1 MINALKKLDRKFLII
16 VGALIIIPI
25 VLIIFLAIIQG
36 CSNRKMKYDAYEN
49 KMIAVAKTY
58 FKKNDMVPTKE
69 AQTAKVTLDE
79 LVKNKS
85 IKTPKKALKDET
97 CTGSVTV
104 RRNGSIVEQNE
115 GGFLNYTVDLKC
127 KDYSTTHLVD
137 KLKENVVT
145 SDSGLYKVNDTYIFK
160 GDRPKNYI
168 TFFGNNY
175 RIMSIDSNGILKL
188 VREES
193 ELTSRIWD
201 NKFNTEANHSYGK
214 NIYRDSEILKYLLMD
229 YVNNNKINKKAR
241 EHVVAYNS
249 CIGKRSSKDYTISK
263 DIDCT
268 EVLENQVISL
278 MNVSDYASA
287 STDPDCKSVNSMAC
301 NNYNYLYRIAHST
314 WTLNPITDNTYQVI
328 YLSNGM
334 MRIENANYYN
344 DYNIVI
350 YIDGNELYTEG
361 SGTKEKPYIIK

>member
-16 VGALIIIPI
+16 AGTLIILPI
-25 VLIIFLAIIQG
+25 LLIIFLAIIQG

-49 KMIAVAKTY
+49 KMITAASVY
-58 FKKNDMVPTKE
+58 FKKNNMLPTEE
-69 AQTAKVTLDE
+69 AQIAEVTLDE

-85 IKTPKKALKDET
+85 IKSPKKALKDET

-104 RRNGSIVEQNE
+104 RRNGVSVEKNV

-127 KDYSTTHLVD
+127 KDYSTIHLVD
-137 KLKENVVT
+137 KLKENIVT
-145 SDSGLYKVNDTYIFK
+145 SDSGLYKIGNEYIFK

-188 VREES
+188 IKEDS
-193 ELTSRIWD
+193 EPASRIWD
-201 NKFNTEANHSYGK
+201 NKFSTEANHSYGK
-214 NIYRDSEILKYLLMD
+214 NIYKDSEILKYLLAD
-229 YVNNNKINKKAR
+229 YVNPKKINKKAR
-241 EHVVAYNS
+241 EHIVAYNS

-263 DIDCT
+263 DIDCA
-268 EVLENQVISL
+268 EVLENQLVSLIS
-278 MNVSDYASA
+278 VSDYASA
-287 STDPDCKSVNSMAC
+287 SIDPDCKSVNSMAC
-301 NNYNYLYRIAHST
+301 NNYNYLYRVAHST
-314 WTLNPITDNTYQVI
+314 WTLNSITDNTYQAI

-344 DYNIVI
+344 SYNIVI